1 MDSPPTM
8 RPYFSQERG
17 REIFWLIL
25 SWVAVLLCSL
35 LLYRYWDW
43 TRNMVMID
51 YLQQFRAFKPVEYLF
66 LFFTFLGNDEFYMI
80 FFGILIWCVNTSL
93 GFWSA
98 MVLLVSGVVSGV
110 SKDIFALSRP
120 LMDGKP
126 LLESYAFPSGHTLT
140 AVTVW
145 GYLGI
150 RLKKSW
156 FWVWVLVVL
165 VLTPFSR
172 IILGYH
178 YPGDILGGYAMGFP
192 LLLLMVWLGSI
203 FMEKGWEQKFTRPLL
218 LLLSLVVPIALTVLA
233 PESDMPKLMGLL
245 AGAAVGYIIER
256 DKVRFIPQAQWGFQI
271 LKAVIGL
278 AVLFGIVIGLKPL
291 LTAETAGLNAAFYF
305 IRYGLVGIW
314 VTLLAPALFVA
325 LKLSPREAVK

>member
-1 MDSPPTM
+1 MKAPITM
-8 RPYFSQERG
+8 RPYFSPKRG
-17 REIFWLIL
+17 REIFWFIF
-25 SWVAVLLCSL
+25 SWAAVLVCSAL
-35 LLYRYWDW
+35 LLRYWDW
-43 TRNMVMID
+43 TRSMVMTD
-51 YLQQFRAFKPVEYLF
+51 YLQQFRTIKPVEYLF
-66 LFFTFLGNDEFYMI
+66 WFFTYLGEDEFYMI
-80 FFGILIWCVNTSL
+80 FFGIIIWCINKSI

-98 MVLLVSGVVSGV
+98 AVLLISGLVSGVT
-110 SKDIFALSRP
+110 KDIFALARP

-150 RLKKSW
+150 RIKKSG
-156 FWVWVLVVL
+156 FWAWVLVVM

-178 YPGDILGGYAMGFP
+178 YPGDILGGYAMGIP
-192 LLLLMVWLGSI
+192 LLLLIVWLSSV
-203 FMEKGWEQKFTRPLL
+203 FMEKGWGQKFSRPLL
-218 LLLSLVVPIALTVLA
+218 LALCLAVPIALTALA

-245 AGAAVGYIIER
+245 AGAAAGYIIEG
-256 DKVRFIPQAQWGFQI
+256 DKVRFVPRTSWGFQI

-291 LTAETAGLNAAFYF
+291 LTADTAALNAALYF

-325 LKLSPREAVK
+325 LKLTPRQAAK

>member
-1 MDSPPTM
+1 MKAPTTM
-8 RPYFSQERG
+8 RPYFSPKRG
-17 REIFWLIL
+17 REIFWLIF
-25 SWVAVLLCSL
+25 SWVAVLVCSA

-43 TRNMVMID
+43 TRSMVMID
-51 YLQQFRAFKPVEYLF
+51 YLQQFRAIKPVEYLF
-66 LFFTFLGNDEFYMI
+66 LFFTYLGEDEFYMI
-80 FFGILIWCVNTSL
+80 FFGIIIWCINKSI

-98 MVLLVSGVVSGV
+98 AVLLISGLVSGVT
-110 SKDIFALSRP
+110 KDIFALARP

-150 RLKKSW
+150 RIKKSG
-156 FWVWVLVVL
+156 FWVWALVVM

-178 YPGDILGGYAMGFP
+178 YPGDILGGYAMGIP
-192 LLLLMVWLGSI
+192 LLLLMVWLSSV
-203 FMEKGWEQKFTRPLL
+203 FMEKGWQRKFSRPLL
-218 LLLSLVVPIALTVLA
+218 LALCLAVPIALTALA
-233 PESDMPKLMGLL
+233 PASDMPKLMGLL
-245 AGAAVGYIIER
+245 AGAAVGYIIEGDR
-256 DKVRFIPQAQWGFQI
+256 VRFVPQAPWGFQI

-278 AVLFGIVIGLKPL
+278 AVLFGIVIGLKL
-291 LTAETAGLNAAFYF
+291 LLIADTVALEAIFYF
-305 IRYGLVGIW
+305 VRYGLVGIW

-325 LKLSPREAVK
+325 LKLTPREAAK